1 MRVYFLSWM
10 DQGVLNLVINSRKN
24 LKNIINNKELPK
36 TVSFVYTC
44 SVGRPSHNIPK
55 EWSSELLDKVSANG
69 VHSMF
74 ESYSRDLKGSKLM
87 QVLISFC
94 LPVYC

>member
-1 MRVYFLSWM
+1 MSWM

-55 EWSSELLDKVSANG
+55 EWSSEL
-69 VHSMF
+69 
-74 ESYSRDLKGSKLM
+74 
-87 QVLISFC
+87 
-94 LPVYC
+94 

>member
-1 MRVYFLSWM
+1 MRVYFMSLM
-10 DQGVLNLVINSRKN
+10 DKGVLDLVINSRKSF
-24 LKNIINNKELPK
+24 KNIINNEELPK
-36 TVSFVYTC
+36 TVNFVYTC

-55 EWSSELLDKVSANG
+55 EWSSEFLDKVSAND

-94 LPVYC
+94 LPV